1 MNTDLLN
8 SIAELIELRGLSE
21 ALLTQLRA
29 NFPGKH
35 FTYCMDD
42 DIHSGRPV
50 LERENFRIYLVDSSE
65 HCSHL
70 LNGADPEAL
79 NHASGFVLAEVLPD

>member
-1 MNTDLLN
+1 MNTETLQ
-8 SIAELIELRGLSE
+8 SMVELIELRGLSE

-29 NFPGKH
+29 LYPGKH

-42 DIHSGRPV
+42 DIHSGKPV
-50 LERENFRIYLVDSSE
+50 LERSGFRIYLVDSSE

-70 LNGADPEAL
+70 LNGSDAEAL
-79 NHASGFVLAEVLPD
+79 QRASGFVLAEVLPD

>member
-1 MNTDLLN
+1 MNVETLL
-8 SIAELIELRGLSE
+8 SMAELIELRGLSE

-29 NFPGKH
+29 LYPGKH

-42 DIHSGRPV
+42 DIHSGKPV
-50 LERENFRIYLVDSSE
+50 LERANFKIYLVDSSE

-70 LNGADPEAL
+70 LNGTEPQAL
-79 NHASGFVLAEVLPD
+79 QHASGFVLAEVVEE